1 MAWWDGRPLGPHRLP
16 VPTADQAAWSTWSD
30 TAILTVP
37 AELRGPGPHTVA
49 VLVRRMAH
57 EEDGGA
63 SDAFKSARGPTAVTL
78 DGTPPTWRIQGA
90 AGADPVR
97 GPLDTGGLYGE
108 RHGWHLPGYPDRSWQ
123 PVTLP
128 PTDTRQGVARYRTE
142 FRLSVDPGTD
152 ASLDLTFTDDPSRP
166 YRVQIF
172 LNGWKP
178 GQYVDD
184 VGPQRTFVLFVLS
197 NGSSDPMRRQHP
209 GPRRPLR
216 RHRARGPAA
225 AHAHRAGSRLRRR
238 PGRKGSL
245 TGVPPP
251 LSALR
256 RPLDTTGHGLGRD
269 PGHPGGRGRL
279 LMTVANSCATQGH
292 GSLGICP
299 LHRRPPAPSPP
310 KWPRSSVP

>member
-178 GQYVDD
+178 
-184 VGPQRTFVLFVLS
+184 
-197 NGSSDPMRRQHP
+197 
-209 GPRRPLR
+209 RPV
-216 RHRARGPAA
+216 
-225 AHAHRAGSRLRRR
+225 RRR
-238 PGRKGSL
+238 
-245 TGVPPP
+245 
-251 LSALR
+251 
-256 RPLDTTGHGLGRD
+256 
-269 PGHPGGRGRL
+269 
-279 LMTVANSCATQGH
+279 
-292 GSLGICP
+292 
-299 LHRRPPAPSPP
+299 RRPPAHLRPVRPAQRQFRPHAAATPGPSPSCP
-310 KWPRSSVP
+310 TAPCPRARRSPRSPCWVPPPAASRSKRFPHRRTAATERAPSPAGHDGSRTRPGPRPPRGPRPTAHDSRK